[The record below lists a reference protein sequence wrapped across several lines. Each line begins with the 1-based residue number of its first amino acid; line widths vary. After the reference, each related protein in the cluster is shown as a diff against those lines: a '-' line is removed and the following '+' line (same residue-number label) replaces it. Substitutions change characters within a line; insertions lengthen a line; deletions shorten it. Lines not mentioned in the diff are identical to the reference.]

1 MFRSGV
7 VVKEIRGRYGL
18 SLTYNQNVMKFGAA
32 DAEKHIE
39 EREVNRLLLEGE
51 TSILQQQVRY
61 AQSYMSTNEPTL
73 LHWKD
78 SLIALACKYSIRCAQ
93 YYDQEA
99 TKLTGYATHY
109 WHSDVNRPLVE
120 LTDIN
125 PKAIYTS
132 GLGSIAFYGK
142 GHDHTE
148 LSVVKALELSLKEMW
163 ASIELDIEDS
173 PKLRHTQYIFDK
185 LNFNNNMVSALNN
198 VVGVFYE
205 RTNKEALLKVEE
217 YKAVLKVIRQNIIR
231 PEDWNYLGK
240 RMLLREYD
248 QNLEKVLTKIAEK
261 NILGMHTDNLTK
273 LLTKSLEV
281 LYPGGT
287 PLLYLAFAV
296 EGLLKASRLVIE
308 AEESVTTISYKDF
321 YTTVIQEELKIAIA
335 EQLALSYDA
344 FSMLA
349 CLNTFEE
356 ASETALRIRAVI
368 TQLLK
373 GIEAKITKEGLTRL
387 YVKGVT
393 SND

>member
-1 MFRSGV
+1 V
-7 VVKEIRGRYGL
+7 IKEIRGRYGL

-109 WHSDVNRPLVE
+109 WHSDVDRPLVD

-125 PKAIYTS
+125 PKVIYTA

-142 GHDHTE
+142 VHDHTD
-148 LSVVKALELSLKEMW
+148 LSVVKALELSLKELW
-163 ASIELDIEDS
+163 ASIQLNIEDS
-173 PKLRHTQYIFDK
+173 PKLRHTQYLFNK
-185 LNFNNNMVSALNN
+185 LNFNNNMISALNN
-198 VVGVFYE
+198 AVGVFYDDGH
-205 RTNKEALLKVEE
+205 KEALLKTEE
-217 YKAVLKVIRQNIIR
+217 YRAVLKVIRQNIIR
-231 PEDWNYLGK
+231 PEDWSYLGK

-248 QNLEKVLTKIAEK
+248 QNLEKVLTKIAEN
-261 NILGMHTDNLTK
+261 NILGIHTDHLTNLI
-273 LLTKSLEV
+273 TKSLEV

-287 PLLYLAFAV
+287 PLLYLAFGV

-308 AEESVTTISYKDF
+308 SQDSVTSLSYKEF
-321 YTTVIQEELKIAIA
+321 HTTVIEEDLKLAIA

-356 ASETALRIRAVI
+356 ASETALRIRASI
-368 TQLLK
+368 SQLLK
-373 GIEAKITKEGLTRL
+373 GIEGVITKEGLTRL